1 MTIEISL
8 EGQRALVTGASQGI
22 GEGIAVALAQAG
34 AAVALC
40 ARREKELT
48 EVAAKIRADGGRAIP
63 VPADLTDRSAAE
75 RVVADTVDALGGLDI
90 LVNNAGASERVR
102 PHEVTDEDID
112 LATELKFRAGVRLAR
127 ISLPHL
133 KERPGCIIN
142 IAGHSGVEAASKN
155 AMGGIGN
162 SSVISYTK
170 SLSDSVAQWGV
181 RVNVVSP
188 GIIITPRADR
198 NDRRMA
204 EMEGITFEESR
215 ARRIAAVPLGR
226 GGAPEDVGYAAAFL
240 ASDLAGHVTGAN
252 LLVDGG
258 ACRAAPY

>member
-1 MTIEISL
+1 MGIEISL

-22 GEGIAVALAQAG
+22 GEGIAKILAQAG

-40 ARREKELT
+40 ARRERELSDL
-48 EVAAKIRADGGRAIP
+48 AAKIESRGGRAVP
-63 VPADLTDRSAAE
+63 VSADLTDRSAAE
-75 RVVADTVDALGGLDI
+75 RVVQSAVDALGGLDI
-90 LVNNAGASERVR
+90 LVNNAGVSERVR

-112 LATELKFRAGVRLAR
+112 MAIDLKFRAGVRLSR
-127 ISLPHL
+127 ICLPHL
-133 KERPGCIIN
+133 KERPGCIVN

-162 SSVISYTK
+162 SSIISFTK

-188 GIIITPRADR
+188 GVIITPRADR

-215 ARRIAAVPLGR
+215 ARQIAAVPLGR
-226 GGAPEDVGYAAAFL
+226 GGSPDDVAHAVAFL
-240 ASDLAGHVTGAN
+240 ASGLAGHITGAN